1 MKHGIAF
8 RKFSRTSS
16 HRNLMLRNL
25 VTSLFE
31 HEQIRTTL
39 AKAKDTARLA
49 EKIITL
55 GKKNNETSYR
65 HAQGF
70 LLKASIL
77 PKLFTTFANRY
88 ASRPGGYTRIHRLEN
103 RTGDNAPIALLE
115 LVDNPRD
122 FKLEMTARAVGRE
135 LLNEKLRWDSPRGV
149 VNSGVKHAE
158 TVVAKELNLGGID
171 NSELRPTTRRN
182 LQKVMKYRSQEA
194 LVEIGSKATAY
205 VETLL
210 AKPIAQVKM
219 QLRADSKDKEKAR
232 KRANPNFVDKF
243 PVLPTRAGAAPPGES
258 QSAMRLVQGA
268 LARPTRPPKQR
279 STWRPNT
286 PIKQATYTVETL
298 R

>member
-1 MKHGIAF
+1 
-8 RKFSRTSS
+8 
-16 HRNLMLRNL
+16 MLRNL

-55 GKKNNETSYR
+55 GKKNSETSYR

-70 LLKASIL
+70 LLKPSVL
-77 PKLFTTFANRY
+77 PKLFTTFAERY

-135 LLNEKLRWDSPRGV
+135 LLNEKLRWNSPRGV

-158 TVVAKELNLGGID
+158 TVVAKELNLGTID
-171 NSELRPTTRRN
+171 SGELRPTTRRN
-182 LQKVMKYRSQEA
+182 LQKVMKYRGQEA
-194 LVEIGSKATAY
+194 LAKIGSKATAY

-210 AKPIAQVKM
+210 AKPIAQTKM
-219 QLRADSKDKEKAR
+219 QLRADSKEKEKAR
-232 KRANPNFVDKF
+232 KRGNPNFVGEF
-243 PVLPTRAGAAPPGES
+243 PVLPTRAGAAPPGEA
-258 QSAMRLVQGA
+258 QTAMRLVQGS
-268 LARPTRPPKQR
+268 LARPSRPPKQR
-279 STWRPNT
+279 SSWITNVPRKP
-286 PIKQATYTVETL
+286 ATYTAESL
-298 R
+298 RYSPVIR

>member
-1 MKHGIAF
+1 MKHGVAF

-65 HAQGF
+65 QAQAF
-70 LLKASIL
+70 ILKPPVL
-77 PKLFTTFANRY
+77 PKLFTTFAERY
-88 ASRPGGYTRIHRLEN
+88 ANRPGGYTRIHRLDN
-103 RTGDNAPIALLE
+103 RFGDNAPIALLE

-149 VNSGVKHAE
+149 VNSGIQHAE
-158 TVVAKELNLGGID
+158 TAVVKELNLGGFD
-171 NSELRPTTRRN
+171 SSELRPTTRRN
-182 LQKVMKYRSQEA
+182 LQKVMKYRGREA
-194 LVEIGSKATAY
+194 LTEIGAKASAY
-205 VETLL
+205 IETIL
-210 AKPIAQVKM
+210 AKPVAETKM
-219 QLRADSKDKEKAR
+219 QLRADSKEKEKAR
-232 KRANPNFVDKF
+232 KRGNPNFVGSF
-243 PVLPTRAGAAPPGES
+243 PVSPARAGVASPGETRP
-258 QSAMRLVQGA
+258 AMRLVQGA
-268 LARPTRPPKQR
+268 LGRPAR
-279 STWRPNT
+279 WRGRH
-286 PIKQATYTVETL
+286 AL
-298 R
+298 A

>member
-1 MKHGIAF
+1 M
-8 RKFSRTSS
+8 
-16 HRNLMLRNL
+16 
-25 VTSLFE
+25 
-31 HEQIRTTL
+31 
-39 AKAKDTARLA
+39 
-49 EKIITL
+49 
-55 GKKNNETSYR
+55 
-65 HAQGF
+65 
-70 LLKASIL
+70 L
-77 PKLFTTFANRY
+77 PKLFTTFADRY

-158 TVVAKELNLGGID
+158 AVVAKELNLGGID
-171 NSELRPTTRRN
+171 SSELRPTTRRN

-194 LVEIGSKATAY
+194 LAEIGSKATAY

-232 KRANPNFVDKF
+232 KRGNPNFVDKF
-243 PVLPTRAGAAPPGES
+243 PVLPSRAGAAPPGES

-268 LARPTRPPKQR
+268 LARPTRPPTQR

-286 PIKQATYTVETL
+286 PIKPATYTVETL